1 MRSTWGM
8 GLAAGLVMAG
18 CAAEAPEDSAAQREA
33 DAAAVQ
39 EILAA
44 NTPPPM
50 EIALMPMDYADFERE
65 GLLGASCAFVI
76 DDEVLALA
84 MPEVGALMYQGNL
97 ERFAPDAGSAEGP
110 FDTRA
115 KYDGRQLSFR
125 LAISGTPERTGDE
138 VWSQPARLSVHD
150 GYDRIVYE
158 AAGSAECGA

>member
-8 GLAAGLVMAG
+8 GLAAGLVLAG

-76 DDEVLALA
+76 DDEVFALA
-84 MPEVGALMYQGNL
+84 MPDIGALKYYGNV

-115 KYDGRQLSFR
+115 KYDGRELSFR
-125 LAISGTPERTGDE
+125 LAVSGTQERTGDE
-138 VWSQPARLSVHD
+138 LWSQPAQLSVHD

>member
-8 GLAAGLVMAG
+8 GLAAGLMLTG
-18 CAAEAPEDSAAQREA
+18 CAAESPEDIAAQEEA
-33 DAAAVQ
+33 DAQAVQ
-39 EILAA
+39 EVLAV

-50 EIALMPMDYADFERE
+50 EVALIRMSYADFERE

-76 DDEVLALA
+76 DDAVFALA
-84 MPEVGALMYQGNL
+84 MSDVGALKYNGNV

-115 KYDGRQLSFR
+115 KYDGREFSFR
-125 LAISGTPERTGDE
+125 LAVSGTQERTGDE

-150 GYDRIVYE
+150 GYDRVVYE
-158 AAGSAECGA
+158 AAGTAECGA